1 MAIEFSYARFGGSE
15 LRFFLGVHV
24 GWHFEDRIHLIN
36 TDSVSGQLAPDVD
49 LRWFCRIVWVDDFVV
64 ILPWN

>member
-1 MAIEFSYARFGGSE
+1 MSFPMRDLGD
-15 LRFFLGVHV
+15 RNCDFFLGVHV